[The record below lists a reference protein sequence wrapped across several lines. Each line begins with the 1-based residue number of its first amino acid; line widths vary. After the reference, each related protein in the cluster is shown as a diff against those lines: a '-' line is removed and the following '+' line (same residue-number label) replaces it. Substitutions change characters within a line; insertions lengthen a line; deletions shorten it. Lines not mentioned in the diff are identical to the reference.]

1 MAIRMITASIVG
13 LATCTGA
20 FAQGSFNFDDI
31 PGIDHE
37 PSISVD
43 INPTMMGFLRG
54 MAEAADPNAPDI
66 FAGLRS
72 IKLRVY
78 HAGENGAAFSRFIEN
93 VGGQLEGQG
102 WQRLMVVQD
111 EGSNMQW
118 HLQMTEENVTGMTI
132 MILEEEAEEAIFINL
147 DGNVSAATLGGIIQK
162 YGLQDVIGPIPAID
176 PQSQPPA
183 AADGN

>member
-1 MAIRMITASIVG
+1 MEIRRITAG
-13 LATCTGA
+13 LAGFAACSGA

-31 PGIDHE
+31 PGIDHA
-37 PSISVD
+37 PSLAVD

-54 MAEAADPNAPDI
+54 MAEAADPDAPDVL
-66 FAGLRS
+66 AGLRS

-78 HAGENGAAFSRFIEN
+78 SAGGNGAQFSRFIQTI
-93 VGGQLEGQG
+93 GGQLEGQG

-111 EGSNMQW
+111 EGANMQW
-118 HLQMTEENVTGMTI
+118 HMQMTEENVTGMTI
-132 MILEEEAEEAIFINL
+132 MILEEGEAIFINL

-162 YGLQDVIGPIPAID
+162 YGLQDMIGPLPAMNF
-176 PQSQPPA
+176 PSSPPA